1 MGQWKSEHNSL
12 GKEYI
17 IDITSDFLLEP
28 KGHPSISSRV
38 GPIISCSQ
46 HSPISHTSH
55 PPLINEIVLFGIVN
69 LELSYDITPEW
80 HSFFFGMNVI
90 ISFFGFIIFGVN

>member
-17 IDITSDFLLEP
+17 IDIT
-28 KGHPSISSRV
+28 SSRV